1 MADQSQSQTPLTT
14 PDLDLGTLITRPV
27 VRINGIAYEMRSQ
40 DEVSELEYRRIER
53 LGLQAEEIEKLE
65 DPTDLHVE
73 RYEQLLREIAR
84 RVLLVPPD
92 VLKTLRVRQLV
103 AVSVTFSKLR
113 MASLA
118 ASAGALQNALIAMG
132 TPHQARAGQSTGA
145 TSSPA

>member
-118 ASAGALQNALIAMG
+118 ASAGALQNALIAAG
-132 TPHQARAGQSTGA
+132 TPRRARAGQSTGE